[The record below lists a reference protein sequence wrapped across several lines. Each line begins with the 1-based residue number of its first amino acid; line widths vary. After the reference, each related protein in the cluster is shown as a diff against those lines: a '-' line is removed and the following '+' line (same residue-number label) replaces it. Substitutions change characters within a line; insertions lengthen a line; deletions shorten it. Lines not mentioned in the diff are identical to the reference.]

1 MDEMR
6 KESGATE
13 LLQEK
18 KQLNAD
24 TVAGDQSAVQENLEK
39 YDTESRY
46 RRPDGFWGKAI
57 KLICI
62 VFSLFQ
68 FYTAGFG
75 VLPARFS
82 VPCTCSSRSADFP
95 AVSFVR
101 VVLQKDDALARRAA
115 GRSCRFDDDLSCRQ
129 LRGDSVPRRAADD
142 ARPDLR
148 GSGDSVHVR
157 SGAPYRRPADRA
169 CRVGLRALR
178 PFRQDHARLPRSSRF
193 QLDAHRQSYV
203 PDH

>member
-75 VLPARFS
+75 VLPAQIQRPLHVFFTFVLIFLLYPSFASFS
-82 VPCTCSSRSADFP
+82 RKTMHWLD
-95 AVSFVR
+95 
-101 VVLQKDDALARRAA
+101 VLLAAA
-115 GRSCRFDDDLSCRQ
+115 GCRRRST
-129 LRGDSVPRRAADD
+129 
-142 ARPDLR
+142 
-148 GSGDSVHVR
+148 
-157 SGAPYRRPADRA
+157 
-169 CRVGLRALR
+169 
-178 PFRQDHARLPRSSRF
+178 
-193 QLDAHRQSYV
+193 
-203 PDH
+203 